1 MMKLNKNPSNI
12 IYIIFLLFFQ
22 LFFSQNQTREPININ
37 GTTADYVNETY
48 GHHQRNKFDIWLAK
62 SDKPTPLVIYI
73 HGGGFGSGDKSKFY
87 KSKELVKFLE
97 KGISVATINY
107 RFQKHKPY
115 GILAS
120 LNDSKRCL
128 QFIRYHADKYNIDKS
143 RIGIYGS
150 SAGAGTSLW
159 IAFSND
165 MADLD
170 NSDPILRESTRISC
184 VGALATQA
192 TYDFFKWPEI
202 LNLPE
207 ELMLIANTERRI
219 AKAFGL
225 KHEEGMDLKSYKKI
239 IEELD
244 FLEKIDKNDPPMF
257 VFNNQ
262 KGGIPVT
269 NGQMNHHPLHAK
281 ALKDKADSEG
291 LESIVYAPKIQIKD
305 PSGIT
310 LVDFFIKKLKY
321 SYKGL

>member
-1 MMKLNKNPSNI
+1 MNI
-12 IYIIFLLFFQ
+12 KKIYTLAFCTFFLLNF
-22 LFFSQNQTREPININ
+22 LIVFSQNKKEVEPININ

-48 GHHQRNKFDIWLAK
+48 GDHQRNKFDIWLAK

-73 HGGGFGSGDKSKFY
+73 HGGGFGSGDKSKHY
-87 KSKELVKFLE
+87 NSKQLVSFLD

-120 LNDSKRCL
+120 LNDSKRSL

-192 TYDFFKWPEI
+192 TYDFFRWPEI

-291 LESIVYAPKIQIKD
+291 LESIVYAPKIEIKD

-310 LVDFFIKKLKY
+310 LVDFFIKKLK
-321 SYKGL
+321 

>member
-1 MMKLNKNPSNI
+1 MNI
-12 IYIIFLLFFQ
+12 KKIFTLTSYTYFLLNF
-22 LFFSQNQTREPININ
+22 LIVFSQNKKIVEPINFN

-48 GHHQRNKFDIWLAK
+48 GDHQRNKFDIWLAK

-73 HGGGFGSGDKSKFY
+73 HGGGFGSGDKSQHY
-87 KSKELVKFLE
+87 NSKQLASFID

-107 RFQKHKPY
+107 RFQKHEPY

-128 QFIRYHADKYNIDKS
+128 QFIRYHADKYNVDKT
-143 RIGIYGS
+143 RIGVYGS

-159 IAFSND
+159 IAFSDD

-192 TYDFFKWPEI
+192 TYNFFKWPEI

-207 ELMLIANTERRI
+207 ELMLDANTERRI

-225 KHEEGMDLKSYKKI
+225 KYEEGIDLKSYKKI

-262 KGGIPVT
+262 KGGIPLT
-269 NGQMNHHPLHAK
+269 NNQKNHHPMHAK
-281 ALKDKADSEG
+281 VLKDKADREG
-291 LESIVYAPKIQIKD
+291 LESVVYAPKI
-305 PSGIT
+305 GISNAENID
-310 LVDFFIKKLKY
+310 LVEFFSSKLN
-321 SYKGL
+321 

>member
-1 MMKLNKNPSNI
+1 MMKLNKYPSNI

-22 LFFSQNQTREPININ
+22 ILFSQNEPKEPINNN
-37 GTTADYVNETY
+37 GIKADYIDESY
-48 GHHQRNKFDIWLAK
+48 GEHKRNKFDIWIAE
-62 SDKPTPLVIYI
+62 SEKPTPLVIYI

-107 RFQKHKPY
+107 RFQNHKPF

-120 LNDSKRCL
+120 LKDSKRCL
-128 QFIRYHADKYNIDKS
+128 QFIRYNSNKYNIDKNK
-143 RIGIYGS
+143 IGIYGA

-159 IAFSND
+159 IGFSD
-165 MADLD
+165 EMSDPL
-170 NSDPILRESTRISC
+170 NSDPVLRESTRVSC
-184 VGALATQA
+184 VGAIATQA

-207 ELMLIANTERRI
+207 ELLVNLNSEKRI
-219 AKAFGL
+219 AKSFGL
-225 KHEEGMDLKSYKKI
+225 KYYEGIDLKNYLEI
-239 IEELD
+239 RRELD
-244 FLEKIDKNDPPMF
+244 FLNKLDKKDPPLF

-262 KGGIPVT
+262 KGGIPI
-269 NGQMNHHPLHAK
+269 NNNQRNHHPLHAK

-291 LESIVYAPKIQIKD
+291 LESIVYAPKIEIKD

-310 LVDFFIKKLKY
+310 LVDFFIKKLK
-321 SYKGL
+321 

>member
-1 MMKLNKNPSNI
+1 MKLNKNPSNI

-159 IAFSND
+159 IAFSDD

>member
-1 MMKLNKNPSNI
+1 MDIKKIFTLAF
-12 IYIIFLLFFQ
+12 YTYFLLNF
-22 LFFSQNQTREPININ
+22 LIVFSQNKKVVEPVNLN
-37 GTTADYVNETY
+37 GITADYVNETY
-48 GHHQRNKFDIWLAK
+48 GDHQRNKFDIWLAK

-73 HGGGFGSGDKSKFY
+73 HGGGFGSGDKSKY
-87 KSKELVKFLE
+87 YNSKQLVSFLE

-128 QFIRYHADKYNIDKS
+128 QFIRYHAEKYNIDKTK
-143 RIGIYGS
+143 IGVYGS

-159 IAFSND
+159 IAFSDD

-170 NSDPILRESTRISC
+170 NPDPILRESTRISC

-207 ELMLIANTERRI
+207 ELMLNANTERRI

-225 KHEEGMDLKSYKKI
+225 KYEEGIDLKSYKKI
-239 IEELD
+239 IKELD
-244 FLEKIDKNDPPMF
+244 FLEKIDKDDPPMF

-262 KGGIPVT
+262 KGGIPLT
-269 NGQMNHHPLHAK
+269 NGQKNHHPLHAK
-281 ALKDKADSEG
+281 VLKDKADREG
-291 LESIVYAPKIQIKD
+291 LESVVYAPKI
-305 PSGIT
+305 GISNAENID
-310 LVDFFIKKLKY
+310 LVDFFNSKLN
-321 SYKGL
+321 